1 MLGAMDD
8 ATTPRPAD
16 AATEPAVLD
25 DGPAAGLRLRIT
37 GRPAILQVTRAC
49 EREQAPGETAEREFG
64 VTEVYVYRRDWRVK
78 SPPLRYGYDPASP

>member
-1 MLGAMDD
+1 MDD

-25 DGPAAGLRLRIT
+25 DGPAAGLRLHVT

-49 EREQAPGETAEREFG
+49 ERERASGEREFG
-64 VTEVYVYRRDWRVK
+64 VAEVYVYRRDWRVK